1 MLGSH
6 NSMSYLKPIHW
17 WQRWQK
23 PWYRCQEINLVQQ
36 YKQGVRYFDIRVNLI
51 HGEWHFVHNKIDF
64 GHINGGFKD
73 IDKLI
78 ELAEKENQEIYFSV
92 ILDRRKAP
100 KTKEE
105 QEYLLIRFRN
115 LISWAID
122 AYKKYNVICLDSVIV
137 YWNWKKLY
145 VDPIHPEV
153 AEYHNSV
160 IHRDHL
166 LKYLF
171 GNKHFS
177 KKHNHEYVANS
188 NLIKFYNQCILMDFV
203 NIR

>member
-17 WQRWQK
+17 WQRWQR

-36 YKQGVRYFDIRVNLI
+36 YKQGARYFDIRVNLI

-64 GHINGGFKD
+64 GHIKD
-73 IDKLI
+73 GLNELDQLI
-78 ELAEKENQEIYFSV
+78 ELVGKENQEIYFRI

-105 QEYLLIRFRN
+105 QEYLLIKFN
-115 LISWAID
+115 NFISWAID
-122 AYKKYNVICLDSVIV
+122 NYKKYNVFFLDSVIV
-137 YWNWKKLY
+137 YWNWEKLY
-145 VDPIHPEV
+145 EDHLHPEIV
-153 AEYHNSV
+153 EYHNS
-160 IHRDHL
+160 IINKDHL
-166 LKYLF
+166 LKYLL

-177 KKHNHEYVANS
+177 KKHNHEYITNS
-188 NLIKFYNQCILMDFV
+188 ILMESSDTCVLMDFV
-203 NIR
+203 NIK